1 MAAQLAF
8 PLTNQFQHVTDVF
21 LIEELTYC
29 RVRSEQA
36 FLHEGTHPCSKP
48 VFYWVRKS
56 FFLPVNNILR
66 QPFLKRLFMEIF
78 SSQTF
83 QFQAWRKTLDEFD
96 QPVIQEWNT
105 SFKRVC
111 H

>member
-1 MAAQLAF
+1 MAAQSVFALMI
-8 PLTNQFQHVTDVF
+8 QFRHVTDVF

-83 QFQAWRKTLDEFD
+83 QFQAWRLTLDELD
-96 QPVIQEWNT
+96 QPVILQWNT
-105 SFKRVC
+105 RFKSV
-111 H
+111 